1 MNSTKTICE
10 SCGLPIE
17 AGPYCQ
23 YCIDQ
28 EGNLQAFE
36 ERLERMS
43 QWIRRTRS
51 EDVSPADAEKQ
62 ATVHRYVEMIGLTGF
77 ASSFPKRS
85 GKPMNGSS
93 VVDWFRTKRRS

>member
-62 ATVHRYVEMIGLTGF
+62 ALDHMATMPAWRNHPALLL
-77 ASSFPKRS
+77 
-85 GKPMNGSS
+85 
-93 VVDWFRTKRRS
+93 RRSRSEKQ